1 MDFFQI
7 KTTSFPI
14 QAEILFTIAGVPVTS
29 TMMSGL
35 LLTVTFILLAIAIYP
50 KLNVN
55 GVPGKLQTFL
65 EMLYGALYDLV
76 EKISGSPKVARQI
89 MPIIL
94 AIVFYIGLSNTF
106 MTLPVIGSLQY
117 EGKSLFVSNT
127 KDLNSTL
134 GIAITAVLWT
144 HILSIIKF
152 NPVGHLFKFIKI
164 DVVFNGFKKG
174 IGAGLLSIIDLFIG
188 ILDIVSEF
196 AKALSLSLRL
206 FGNMF
211 AGEILASLLMA
222 AFALVLPVPIMFYG
236 MFSGLVQAVIFGAL
250 VTSYFGGALAD
261 SETN

>member
-1 MDFFQI
+1 MDFFRI
-7 KTTSFPI
+7 KTESFSV
-14 QAEILFTIAGVPVTS
+14 QAEVLFTVAGVPVTS

-35 LLTVTFILLAIAIYP
+35 LLTITFLVIAILVYP
-50 KLNVN
+50 KLKVN
-55 GVPGKLQTFL
+55 GVPGKVQTFL
-65 EMLYGALYDLV
+65 EMLYSALFDLV
-76 EKISGSPKVARQI
+76 EKISGSPKIAKQI

-94 AIVFYIGLSNTF
+94 AIVFYVGLSNTF

-144 HILSIIKF
+144 HVLSIMKF
-152 NPVGHLFKFIKI
+152 NPLGHLFKFIKL
-164 DVVFNGFKKG
+164 DVVFNGFRKG
-174 IGAGLLSIIDLFIG
+174 IGPGLLSLIDLFIG
-188 ILDIVSEF
+188 VLDIISEF

-211 AGEILASLLMA
+211 AGEILAALLMA
-222 AFALVLPVPIMFYG
+222 AFALIIPVPIMFYG